1 MRLDSPSPL
10 DRLPSPDDIHAS
22 LGRLY
27 REAALMRRLLRL
39 AQAAQARKQ
48 PRHRPGHPEEVSRG

>member
-1 MRLDSPSPL
+1 MRTDSKSLL

-39 AQAAQARKQ
+39 TQAAQSREQ
-48 PRHRPGHPEEVSRG
+48 PPQQPDRPEEVPHG